1 MKVSHNSHFEY
12 VKMISG
18 ESVTFRLADGSL
30 KKALCKGM
38 VPSLCEKQEGQQA
51 VFCAGAKNR
60 EYHGKRMEQRVL

>member
-38 VPSLCEKQEGQQA
+38 VPSLCEKQEG
-51 VFCAGAKNR
+51 
-60 EYHGKRMEQRVL
+60 